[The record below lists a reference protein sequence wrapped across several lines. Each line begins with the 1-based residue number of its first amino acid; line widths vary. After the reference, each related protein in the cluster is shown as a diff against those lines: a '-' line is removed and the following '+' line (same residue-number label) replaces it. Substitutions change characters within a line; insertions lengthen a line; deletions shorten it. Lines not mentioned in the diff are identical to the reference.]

1 MRTPRGTYR
10 THDTPTSLRHLR
22 LLSYTAIHDVRPQ
35 LHHPLPPNR
44 PSGAALDRA
53 AASRI
58 LQGARSMAAMATATV
73 RRTAAANAK
82 DDDDA
87 DDEAVAAALREAG
100 VGPLESGDA
109 SEAEEDDTVDAAAA
123 AVAAADAGQGSDR
136 SSGSSG
142 SPEQDTWVTAD
153 SVVGAGGITSGGIS
167 GKSSRSADIGSTST
181 STNSGNSSSSGSGSS
196 RTSVAISV
204 GGSRGLSSQSFESR
218 WRDQLL
224 REGLVGALVAAA
236 YPDRIAE
243 RRQRPNS
250 RPAFTLSTGQVV
262 RLPSEDDP
270 LGQFEYLAVA
280 EIGGMGPAASWRRAG
295 GGGGGA
301 TNDTVRAAA
310 GLTLVAIERYLNDM
324 VQERDVVF
332 WASGSKSVVA
342 RRQKRLGC
350 LVLAERQVPVTD
362 AAALPALLQGFKE
375 MGGVRGVGLGRE
387 LEAWRQRV
395 VWLRTQALAVAGTPT
410 RASSASA
417 ASAVDSASG
426 APSGARLAALPD
438 LSDAGLLSSA
448 PRWLSPH
455 LAGARSKADMM
466 KLDWNTI
473 IKSQVAWDLRQVVE
487 TEAPSHLQLP
497 TGTRVLVD
505 YSGDQ
510 PLVRCRLQEVFGLP
524 STPLL
529 AGGRVPLTL
538 ELLSPAGR
546 PAAVTSDLANF
557 WRSSYPEVRRELRG
571 RYPKHVWPDDP
582 LQADATRLTKKQLEA
597 QNAAAAAAAAASPTG
612 AASAKA
618 AVKKGSGSG
627 KKK

>member
-250 RPAFTLSTGQVV
+250 RPAFTLST
-262 RLPSEDDP
+262 
-270 LGQFEYLAVA
+270 
-280 EIGGMGPAASWRRAG
+280 
-295 GGGGGA
+295 
-301 TNDTVRAAA
+301 
-310 GLTLVAIERYLNDM
+310 
-324 VQERDVVF
+324 
-332 WASGSKSVVA
+332 
-342 RRQKRLGC
+342 
-350 LVLAERQVPVTD
+350 
-362 AAALPALLQGFKE
+362 
-375 MGGVRGVGLGRE
+375 
-387 LEAWRQRV
+387 
-395 VWLRTQALAVAGTPT
+395 
-410 RASSASA
+410 
-417 ASAVDSASG
+417 
-426 APSGARLAALPD
+426 APP
-438 LSDAGLLSSA
+438 
-448 PRWLSPH
+448 P
-455 LAGARSKADMM
+455 
-466 KLDWNTI
+466 
-473 IKSQVAWDLRQVVE
+473 
-487 TEAPSHLQLP
+487 
-497 TGTRVLVD
+497 
-505 YSGDQ
+505 
-510 PLVRCRLQEVFGLP
+510 
-524 STPLL
+524 
-529 AGGRVPLTL
+529 
-538 ELLSPAGR
+538 
-546 PAAVTSDLANF
+546 
-557 WRSSYPEVRRELRG
+557 
-571 RYPKHVWPDDP
+571 
-582 LQADATRLTKKQLEA
+582 
-597 QNAAAAAAAAASPTG
+597 
-612 AASAKA
+612 
-618 AVKKGSGSG
+618 
-627 KKK
+627 